1 MEQQV
6 IGLLKLNKVVNEMY
20 RKVKDVEAQVQT
32 NQLAEKQDMEN
43 VEFKFL
49 NVTADS
55 MEFRNSIK
63 IHSESLKRLEETLK
77 EISVKIDEKD
87 IKNGEEIQ

>member
-32 NQLAEKQDMEN
+32 NQLAEKQDIEN
-43 VEFKFL
+43 IEFKFL

-55 MEFRNSIK
+55 MEFRNNIK
-63 IHSESLKRLEETLK
+63 VHSQSLKSLEETLK
-77 EISVKIDEKD
+77 DISAKIDEKD
-87 IKNGEEIQ
+87 IKNGEEI